1 MVLGSSWEEGWRRG
15 RRAGFILGVPV
26 GAALVLV
33 TLALAS
39 CGEESTMEVQPM
51 PRVAPTVIPRLGAPP
66 PPPAVRGSWA
76 RLDTSYAPTFY
87 RFHDEERGVTCY
99 LVSNTPPACFPDS
112 QLLPASV
119 EAR

>member
-39 CGEESTMEVQPM
+39 CSGSDSGGIYITSGDPL
-51 PRVAPTVIPRLGAPP
+51 PAGWTSLGRVAGVP
-66 PPPAVRGSWA
+66 
-76 RLDTSYAPTFY
+76 FY
-87 RFHDEERGVTCY
+87 RFRDEERGVTCY
-99 LVSNTPPACFPDS
+99 LKAWSESAPVCFPDS